1 LNQALQQAPRS
12 KVRWLVAGLMWS
24 AIAINYIDR
33 TVLSAAA
40 PHLQAEFHLSAM
52 EMGIVMSAFFW
63 SYALLQLPAGMLAD
77 RFGQKI
83 VLGASVFWWSLA
95 TAVTGLATGFKSL
108 VLLRVMLGIGEAGAY
123 PSNAGIASRWFPR
136 KERATVAG
144 IFDSGSKLG
153 GAVALPLIAWL
164 LATFDWKVTFAITG
178 VLGLIW
184 CVVWVFVFRD
194 SPADHKRVNAAELA
208 HIRDGEAVSRSD
220 SVGAAADVPWHRLF
234 AHRNIWAMCIGFFMI
249 NYNSYFFITWLPTYL
264 VKERGMSLMEM
275 GFMASLPLVLSM
287 IVEVFAGWASD
298 RVYASGKLSLTATRK
313 LFLVVGLVMASS
325 IGLAAFATS
334 PLVAVAL
341 LCVAKS
347 GTTVAAS
354 QVWALPGDV
363 APGNMVS
370 RVAGIQNTV
379 SNMGGVVGP
388 IVTGAIVG
396 ATGSFVPA
404 LLFSSGLIVIA
415 ILNYLFLLGKVE
427 PIQFNQVPV
436 EARNRDERNVDV
448 SA

>member
-1 LNQALQQAPRS
+1 MSQALQQEPRS
-12 KVRWLVAGLMWS
+12 KVRWVVAGLMWS

-40 PHLQAEFHLSAM
+40 PHLQSEFHLGAM

-83 VLGASVFWWSLA
+83 VLGMAVFWWSLA
-95 TAVTGLATGFKSL
+95 TAVTGLASGFKSL
-108 VLLRVMLGIGEAGAY
+108 VALRVMLGVGEAGSY
-123 PSNAGIASRWFPR
+123 PSNAGIATRWFPR
-136 KERATVAG
+136 QERATVAG

-153 GAVALPLIAWL
+153 GAIALPLIAWL
-164 LATFDWKVTFAITG
+164 LAVFDWKVTFAITG
-178 VLGLIW
+178 TLGLVW
-184 CVVWVFVFRD
+184 CVVWVLVFKN
-194 SPADHKRVNAAELA
+194 SPADHRRVSASELA
-208 HIRDGEAVSRSD
+208 YIRADEEAPRQN
-220 SVGAAADVPWHRLF
+220 GAALADVPWYRLF

-264 VKERGMSLMEM
+264 VKERGMSMMEM
-275 GFMASLPLVLSM
+275 GFMASLPLILSM
-287 IVEVFAGWASD
+287 VVEIFAGWASD
-298 RVYASGKLSLTATRK
+298 RVYASGRLSLTATRK
-313 LFLVVGLVMASS
+313 LFLIIGLLMASS
-325 IGLAAFATS
+325 IGFAAFAAS

-363 APGNMVS
+363 APRNMVS

-388 IVTGAIVG
+388 VVTGAIVG
-396 ATGSFVPA
+396 STGSFVAA
-404 LLFSSGLIVIA
+404 LLFSSALIVIA
-415 ILNYLFLLGKVE
+415 MLNYLFLLGKVE
-427 PIQFNQVPV
+427 PIQFNQVPM

-448 SA
+448 RA

>member
-1 LNQALQQAPRS
+1 
-12 KVRWLVAGLMWS
+12 MWS

-40 PHLQAEFHLSAM
+40 PHLQSEFHLGAM

-63 SYALLQLPAGMLAD
+63 SYSLLQLPAGMLAD
-77 RFGQKI
+77 RFGQKL
-83 VLGASVFWWSLA
+83 VLGMAVFWWSLA

-108 VLLRVMLGIGEAGAY
+108 VALRVMLGVGEAGSY
-123 PSNAGIASRWFPR
+123 PSNAGIATRWFPR

-178 VLGLIW
+178 ALGLVW
-184 CVVWVFVFRD
+184 CVVWVVAFRN
-194 SPADHKRVNAAELA
+194 SPADHRRVNAAELA
-208 HIRDGEAVSRSD
+208 YIRDGAEAPRRD
-220 SVGAAADVPWHRLF
+220 NALAEVPWYRLF
-234 AHRNIWAMCIGFFMI
+234 GYRNIWAMCIGFFMI

-264 VKERGMSLMEM
+264 VKARGMSMMEM
-275 GFMASLPLVLSM
+275 GFMASLPLILSM
-287 IVEVFAGWASD
+287 VVEILAGWASD
-298 RVYASGKLSLTATRK
+298 RVYASGRLSLTATRK
-313 LFLVVGLVMASS
+313 LFLIVGLLMASS
-325 IGLAAFATS
+325 IGLAAFAAS

-363 APGNMVS
+363 APRNMVS

-388 IVTGAIVG
+388 VVTGAIVG

-404 LLFSSGLIVIA
+404 LLFSSALIVIA
-415 ILNYLFLLGKVE
+415 MLNYLFLLGRVE
-427 PIQFNQVPV
+427 PIQFNPIPM

-448 SA
+448 RA

>member
-1 LNQALQQAPRS
+1 MQRAAQVRGRS
-12 KVRWLVAGLMWS
+12 RVRWWVAGLMWA

-40 PHLQAEFHLSAM
+40 PRIQSEFHLSAV
-52 EMGIVMSAFFW
+52 EMGVVMSAFFW
-63 SYALLQLPAGMLAD
+63 SYALLQLPAGLLAD
-77 RFGQKI
+77 RFGQKK
-83 VLGASVFWWSLA
+83 VLGFAVLWWSIA
-95 TAVTGLATGFKSL
+95 TAVTGFASGFRSL
-108 VLLRVMLGIGEAGAY
+108 VALRIALGIGEAGAY

-136 KERATVAG
+136 HERATVAG

-153 GAVALPLIAWL
+153 GAIALPLIAAM
-164 LATFDWKVTFAITG
+164 LAAFDWKITFALTG
-178 VLGLIW
+178 LLG
-184 CVVWVFVFRD
+184 VVWFVVWKFSFSD
-194 SPADHKRVNAAELA
+194 SPRDHKWVNAEELA
-208 HIRDGEAVSRSD
+208 HIQNGQAAQTLERS
-220 SVGAAADVPWHRLF
+220 ARPQWRKLL

-264 VKERGMSLMEM
+264 VKARGMTMMEM
-275 GFMASLPLVLSM
+275 GWMASLPLLTSI
-287 IVEVFAGWASD
+287 IVEILAGWASD

-325 IGLAAFATS
+325 IGFAAFADS
-334 PLVAVAL
+334 AAMAVLL
-341 LCVAKS
+341 LCIAKS

-363 APGNMVS
+363 APPNAVS
-370 RVAGIQNTV
+370 MVAGVQNTV
-379 SNMGGVVGP
+379 SNIGGVVGP

-404 LLFSSGLIVIA
+404 LVFSSVLIGIA

-427 PIQFNQVPV
+427 PIRFDSHPAESLIHEQ
-436 EARNRDERNVDV
+436 R
-448 SA
+448 SADLST